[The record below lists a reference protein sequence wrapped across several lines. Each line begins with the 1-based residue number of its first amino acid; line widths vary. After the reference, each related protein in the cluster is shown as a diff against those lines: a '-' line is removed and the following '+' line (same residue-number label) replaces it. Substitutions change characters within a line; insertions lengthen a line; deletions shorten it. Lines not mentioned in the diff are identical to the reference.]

1 MSRAHEFRTSYGP
14 WALVTGASSG
24 IGEQFARQ
32 LARRGFNVLVAARRG
47 DRLAALASE
56 LSRKR
61 GPQVEPCAIDF
72 AEPSAVDRLV
82 AAIGD
87 RDLGLVVSN
96 AGFGL
101 KGAFNAAR
109 RDELESMFNVNART
123 PLLLLHALLPRLV
136 ARSRAG
142 IILTGSQE
150 GEAPFPW
157 SAAYAATKAF
167 VHSLGLGLYGELV
180 GTGVDLLVVAPGAT
194 DTDAPIKQGF
204 RKEALPPLMPP
215 AEVARQAL
223 GRLGRTPFHVPGTD
237 NRKFVALLRRM
248 PREKVI
254 AFNSSNMAAAL
265 AASGNPIEAAQ
276 AAAVP
281 RG

>member
-1 MSRAHEFRTSYGP
+1 MSRAADFRARYGP

-24 IGEQFARQ
+24 IGEQFARL
-32 LARRGFNVLVAARRG
+32 LARRGLDVIVAARRA
-47 DRLAALASE
+47 DRLAALANE

-61 GPQVEPCAIDF
+61 GPRVEACAVDF
-72 AEPSAVDRLV
+72 ADPAAVDRLV

-87 RDLGLVVSN
+87 RDVGLVVSN

-109 RDELESMFNVNART
+109 RDELESMLNVNART
-123 PLLLLHALLPRLV
+123 PLLLLYALLPRLV
-136 ARSRAG
+136 ARPKAG

-180 GTGVDLLVVAPGAT
+180 GTGVDLLVLAPGAT
-194 DTDAPIKQGF
+194 DTEAPLKQGF
-204 RKEALPPLMPP
+204 SKEALPPLMPP

-223 GRLGRTPFHVPGTD
+223 AKLGRTPFHVPGTD
-237 NRKFVALLRRM
+237 NRKFVALMKRM
-248 PREKVI
+248 PREKLI

-265 AASGNPIEAAQ
+265 AASGHPVDIRPPAAD
-276 AAAVP
+276 

>member
-1 MSRAHEFRTSYGP
+1 MSRAADFRASYGP

-24 IGEQFARQ
+24 IGEQFVRQ
-32 LARRGFNVLVAARRG
+32 LARRRLNVLAVARRG
-47 DRLAALASE
+47 DRLESLASE

-61 GPQVEPCAIDF
+61 GPQVEPCAVDL
-72 AEPSAVDRLV
+72 AERSAVDRLIAAV
-82 AAIGD
+82 AD
-87 RDLGLVVSN
+87 RDVGLVVSN

-101 KGAFNAAR
+101 KGAFTAAR

-123 PLLLLHALLPRLV
+123 PLLLLHALLPRLA
-136 ARSRAG
+136 ARPKAG

-180 GTGVDLLVVAPGAT
+180 GTGVDLLVLAPGAT
-194 DTDAPIKQGF
+194 DTDAPLKQGF
-204 RKEALPPLMPP
+204 KKEALPPLMPP

-223 GRLGRTPFHVPGTD
+223 GKLGRTPFHVPGKD

-248 PREKVI
+248 PREKLI

-265 AASGNPIEAAQ
+265 AASGNPVANAQ
-276 AAAVP
+276 TVD